1 MPAPLRRLSLAL
13 RAAPAGP
20 REPSRTTLDLSPDV
34 ARARLEGWFRDY
46 FELLWRLALRLGVPP
61 ALVDDV
67 VQEAFI
73 TAERRAADIADGRA
87 RSFLIQT
94 TVKLSANCRRRQ
106 SHQQQLL
113 APLAVHS
120 EPGPTAEQLLVGK
133 QRRQALDWLLE
144 QLPGD
149 QRQVFVLYE
158 IEGHSVPEIAELL
171 ELPSGTVASRLGR
184 ARDKFSKALE
194 RFRAQIEGTSPR

>member
-1 MPAPLRRLSLAL
+1 MPPPVRRLPLGL
-13 RAAPAGP
+13 PAASTGP
-20 REPSRTTLDLSPDV
+20 REPSCTTLELSPDA

-73 TAERRAADIADGRA
+73 TAERRAADIGDGSA

-94 TVKLSANCRRRQ
+94 TVRLSANCRRRQ
-106 SHQQQLL
+106 AHQQQLL

-120 EPGPTAEQLLVGK
+120 EPCPTAEQLLVGK
-133 QRRQALDWLLE
+133 QLRQTLDWLLE
-144 QLPGD
+144 QLPAE

-158 IEGHSVPEIAELL
+158 IEGYSAPEIAELL
-171 ELPSGTVASRLGR
+171 ELPLGTVASRLGR

-194 RFRAQIEGTSPR
+194 RFRAQTEGTSPR

>member
-1 MPAPLRRLSLAL
+1 L
-13 RAAPAGP
+13 
-20 REPSRTTLDLSPDV
+20 ELSPAAV
-34 ARARLEGWFRDY
+34 RARLEGWFRDY
-46 FELLWRLALRLGVPP
+46 FELLWRLALRLGVPA

-73 TAERRAADIADGRA
+73 TAERRAADIADGSA

-120 EPGPTAEQLLVGK
+120 EPCPTPEQLLVGK
-133 QRRQALDWLLE
+133 QLRQALDWLLD
-144 QLPGD
+144 QLPGE

-171 ELPSGTVASRLGR
+171 ELPSGTVASRLARG
-184 ARDKFSKALE
+184 RDKFSKELA
-194 RFRAQIEGTSPR
+194 RFRAQTEGTSPR

>member
-1 MPAPLRRLSLAL
+1 L
-13 RAAPAGP
+13 
-20 REPSRTTLDLSPDV
+20 ELSPDA

-46 FELLWRLALRLGVPP
+46 FERLWRLALRLGVPP

-73 TAERRAADIADGRA
+73 IAERRAADIADGSA
-87 RSFLIQT
+87 RSFLIRT

-113 APLAVHS
+113 APLALHS
-120 EPGPTAEQLLVGK
+120 EPCPTAEQLLVGK
-133 QRRQALDWLLE
+133 QLRQALDCLLE
-144 QLPGD
+144 QLPAE

-194 RFRAQIEGTSPR
+194 RFRAQTEGTSPR

>member
-1 MPAPLRRLSLAL
+1 MPAPLRRPSLGQL
-13 RAAPAGP
+13 AASTGP
-20 REPSRTTLDLSPDV
+20 SEPGCAPLELSPDA

-61 ALVDDV
+61 ALVDDI

-73 TAERRAADIADGRA
+73 TAERRAADIADGSA
-87 RSFLIQT
+87 RSFLVQT

-113 APLAVHS
+113 APLALHS
-120 EPGPTAEQLLVGK
+120 EPCPTAEQLLVGK
-133 QRRQALDWLLE
+133 QRRQALEWLLE
-144 QLPGD
+144 QLPAE
-149 QRQVFVLYE
+149 QRHVFVLYE

-171 ELPSGTVASRLGR
+171 ELPNGTVASRLGR

-194 RFRAQIEGTSPR
+194 RLRAQTEGTSPR

>member
-1 MPAPLRRLSLAL
+1 MS
-13 RAAPAGP
+13 
-20 REPSRTTLDLSPDV
+20 TV
-34 ARARLEGWFRDY
+34 
-46 FELLWRLALRLGVPP
+46 GVS
-61 ALVDDV
+61 
-67 VQEAFI
+67 
-73 TAERRAADIADGRA
+73 DGSA

-106 SHQQQLL
+106 AHQQQLL

-120 EPGPTAEQLLVGK
+120 EPSPTAEQLLAGK
-133 QRRQALDWLLE
+133 QLRQALDCLLE
-144 QLPGD
+144 QLPVE

-171 ELPSGTVASRLGR
+171 ELPIGTVASRLGR

-194 RFRAQIEGTSPR
+194 RFRSQTESTSPR

>member
-1 MPAPLRRLSLAL
+1 MPAPVRRLPPGL
-13 RAAPAGP
+13 RAASTGP
-20 REPSRTTLDLSPDV
+20 GEPSCTTSELSPEA

-46 FELLWRLALRLGVPP
+46 FDLLWRLALRLGVPS

-73 TAERRAADIADGRA
+73 TAERRAADIADGSA
-87 RSFLIQT
+87 RSFLIQA

-120 EPGPTAEQLLVGK
+120 EPSPTAEQLLVGK
-133 QRRQALDWLLE
+133 QLRQTLDWLLE
-144 QLPGD
+144 QLPVE

-194 RFRAQIEGTSPR
+194 RFRAQPEGTSPR

>member
-1 MPAPLRRLSLAL
+1 MPAPVKRLSLGL
-13 RAAPAGP
+13 RAASTGP
-20 REPSRTTLDLSPDV
+20 GAPSCTTSELSPDA

-46 FELLWRLALRLGVPP
+46 FEMLWRLALRLGVPQ

-73 TAERRAADIADGRA
+73 TAERRAADIADGSA
-87 RSFLIQT
+87 RSFLVQT
-94 TVKLSANCRRRQ
+94 TVNLSANCRRRQ

-113 APLAVHS
+113 APLALHS
-120 EPGPTAEQLLVGK
+120 EPCPTPEQLLAGK
-133 QRRQALDWLLE
+133 QLRQALDWLLE
-144 QLPGD
+144 QLPGE

-194 RFRAQIEGTSPR
+194 RLRAQTEGASPR

>member
-1 MPAPLRRLSLAL
+1 MPAPVRRLSLGL
-13 RAAPAGP
+13 RAASTEPG
-20 REPSRTTLDLSPDV
+20 EPSCTPLELSPDT
-34 ARARLEGWFRDY
+34 ARARLQGWFLDY
-46 FELLWRLALRLGVPP
+46 FDLLWRLALRLGVPR

-73 TAERRAADIADGRA
+73 TAERRAADIADGSA

-113 APLAVHS
+113 APLALHT
-120 EPGPTAEQLLVGK
+120 EPCPTAEQLLVGK
-133 QRRQALDWLLE
+133 QRRQALDSLLE
-144 QLPGD
+144 LLPGE

-171 ELPSGTVASRLGR
+171 ELPIGTVASRLGR

-194 RFRAQIEGTSPR
+194 RFRAQTEDTSPR

>member
-1 MPAPLRRLSLAL
+1 MPAPVRRLSLGL
-13 RAAPAGP
+13 RAASTEP
-20 REPSRTTLDLSPDV
+20 RETSCATLEPSPEL
-34 ARARLEGWFRDY
+34 ARARLAGWFRDY

-73 TAERRAADIADGRA
+73 TAERRAGDIADGSA
-87 RSFLIQT
+87 RNFLIQT

-113 APLAVHS
+113 APLTVHS
-120 EPGPTAEQLLVGK
+120 EPSPTAEQLLAGK
-133 QRRQALDWLLE
+133 QLRQALELLLE
-144 QLPGD
+144 QLPAE

-158 IEGHSVPEIAELL
+158 LEGHTAPEIAELL
-171 ELPSGTVASRLGR
+171 ELPLGTVASRLGR

-194 RFRAQIEGTSPR
+194 RFRAQAEGASQR

>member
-1 MPAPLRRLSLAL
+1 M
-13 RAAPAGP
+13 
-20 REPSRTTLDLSPDV
+20 ELSPDV
-34 ARARLEGWFRDY
+34 VRARLTGWFRDY
-46 FELLWRLALRLGVPP
+46 FDLLWRLALRLGVPP

-73 TAERRAADIADGRA
+73 AAERRAADVADGSA

-120 EPGPTAEQLLVGK
+120 EPCPTAEQLLVGK
-133 QRRQALDWLLE
+133 QLRQALDCLLE
-144 QLPGD
+144 QLPAE

-158 IEGHSVPEIAELL
+158 LEGYSVPEIAELL
-171 ELPSGTVASRLGR
+171 ELPLGTVASRLGR
-184 ARDKFSKALE
+184 GRDKFSKALE
-194 RFRAQIEGTSPR
+194 RFRAQAEGTSPR